1 MKTKPT
7 IVVLAV
13 LALAGWFAVRAT
25 WEVDRTWSAIRALAS
40 QDAGLRAAIA
50 TEEKRLR
57 TAHDALAQ
65 LEQKIGQLS
74 GGLGAGGGA
83 SAAASGNDPAA
94 KPATPVR
101 QFKPTTIIMNDPQK
115 AAEYAKSFRISV
127 NLEFDRIAKELGL
140 SAEQAGKLKDLRV
153 WAQQRLLDLSATADA
168 QGLSPNDGAIKKLHS
183 EDLKV
188 WRAKEAEVLGDLNVP
203 YQEYRKDTSNFVRGL
218 ARELAGTA
226 IYSGEPVT
234 SVQIE
239 RTWPILAANC
249 QKNKSGSVIPGTVN
263 WPAASAQLQGVLSP
277 SQIATLGNII
287 ERKAT
292 QSKVDE
298 LTKRLTAEFK
308 ARLPSP

>member
-7 IVVLAV
+7 ISVLVV

-25 WEVDRTWSAIRALAS
+25 WEVDRIWAAIRALAS
-40 QDAGLRAAIA
+40 KDAGLRAAIA
-50 TEEKRLR
+50 NEEKRLR
-57 TAHDALAQ
+57 TTNDALAQ
-65 LEQKIGQLS
+65 LEQKIAQLP
-74 GGLGAGGGA
+74 GRPDAGGGA
-83 SAAASGNDPAA
+83 RAAPSGNDPAG
-94 KPATPVR
+94 KPVTPAR

-127 NLEFDRIAKELGL
+127 NLEFDRIAKALGL
-140 SAEQAGKLKDLRV
+140 SAEQAEKLKDLRV
-153 WAQQRLLDLSATADA
+153 WAQQRLLDLSAAADA
-168 QGLSPNDGAIKKLHS
+168 QGLKLNDGATKKLHS

-188 WRAKEAEVLGDLNVP
+188 WRAKEAEVLGDLMVP
-203 YQEYRKDTSNFVRGL
+203 YGEYRKDTSNFVRGL
-218 ARELAGTA
+218 AKELAGTA

-249 QKNKSGSVIPGTVN
+249 QWNQTGSVTPGTIN

-277 SQIATLGNII
+277 SQIATLGNTIQ
-287 ERKAT
+287 RNAT
-292 QSKVDE
+292 QAKVDE

-308 ARLPSP
+308 ATLPFP